1 MFQANSIQHS
11 QKIATNITHICDHG
25 CRLWSEWDLHGFKRT
40 IWPVNGTLPSLLTVL
55 FTSQVLIKSVIEL
68 RWESG
73 VWTPQ
78 NRRVLGEQRSWCLAL
93 LKSDC
98 GCIRHMAD
106 YFQRIFEWEQ
116 ECVSKISTAA
126 PMIPFLTR
134 TRSSPAAGL
143 PSPRV
148 ATEPKT
154 KRSVLVS
161 LMIYGFLTSQTTFWG

>member
-11 QKIATNITHICDHG
+11 QKIATNVTHICDHG

-116 ECVSKISTAA
+116 ECVSKYPLLLQWSL
-126 PMIPFLTR
+126 F
-134 TRSSPAAGL
+134 SPALDPPLQLVYLHQG
-143 PSPRV
+143 SPRS
-148 ATEPKT
+148 PKP
-154 KRSVLVS
+154 RGQYL
-161 LMIYGFLTSQTTFWG
+161 